1 MNMAIS
7 IRLATTGEELF
18 TEAYDPVNDIR
29 VWELRLRF
37 CHDMKSTPFF
47 AWVFFHEQMLVDDAS
62 LVSAYL
68 VDQHPGNILFHV
80 VIREV
85 RPPTMEE
92 EIAIRD
98 CIQLRRRSHLWTI
111 LSKGIL
117 MTSLLP
123 RGTAWEATLVKA
135 ISLATRY
142 SLGGNP
148 GQGYQ
153 CRLPTNLRHWAVAG

>member
-1 MNMAIS
+1 MAIS

-18 TEAYDPVNDIR
+18 TEAYEPVNDIR

-37 CHDMKSTPFF
+37 CDEMKSTPFF

-85 RPPTMEE
+85 RP
-92 EIAIRD
+92 
-98 CIQLRRRSHLWTI
+98 LRWKKR
-111 LSKGIL
+111 
-117 MTSLLP
+117 
-123 RGTAWEATLVKA
+123 
-135 ISLATRY
+135 
-142 SLGGNP
+142 
-148 GQGYQ
+148 
-153 CRLPTNLRHWAVAG
+153 